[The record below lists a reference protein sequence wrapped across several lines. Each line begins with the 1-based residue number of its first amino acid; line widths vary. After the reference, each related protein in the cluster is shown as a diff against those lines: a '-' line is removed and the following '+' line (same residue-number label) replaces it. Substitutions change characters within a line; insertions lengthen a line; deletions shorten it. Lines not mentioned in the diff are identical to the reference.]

1 MIAGPT
7 KRRPIELDV
16 LALSFKRASQF
27 AMINNDFLRHF
38 KNASEEKWLNQTI
51 KPNVWGYQIQPGTRW
66 NPGLDEDRI
75 AEYEAWARFAFP
87 RDFKTFLQCMN
98 GTDIST
104 IDVRGSSGEEQRF
117 GVGVYSFP
125 RDIEIVSKLIEAVR
139 SVGPQL
145 ADTLAEQGFR
155 LRDDAKLIPL
165 YSHRYLVCS
174 SDLESSAVLSI
185 WDASDAIVYGYP
197 LQEYLERE
205 FLR

>member
-1 MIAGPT
+1 
-7 KRRPIELDV
+7 
-16 LALSFKRASQF
+16 
-27 AMINNDFLRHF
+27 
-38 KNASEEKWLNQTI
+38 
-51 KPNVWGYQIQPGTRW
+51 
-66 NPGLDEDRI
+66 
-75 AEYEAWARFAFP
+75 
-87 RDFKTFLQCMN
+87 MN

-174 SDLESSAVLSI
+174 RDLESSAVLSI
-185 WDASDAIVYGYP
+185 WDAWDAIVYGYS